1 MSERMTVTRRT
12 LMNTAAAAGAAGVLG
27 GIAQAQ
33 APTTSLPVPGVTEVT
48 ADRRYGM
55 SRRHDCAPPL
65 PAALVDQSSFYSSTL
80 RQAQAVSQIT
90 AASSKGTIRIIGCP
104 VPLNE

>member
-65 PAALVDQSSFYSSTL
+65 PAALVDRGTSGILHREGRQRPADRL
-80 RQAQAVSQIT
+80 RLFR
-90 AASSKGTIRIIGCP
+90 G
-104 VPLNE
+104 